1 MSEDLLQ
8 GEFLLFLVEV
18 RKSVQTEGHPQG
30 VHVLLQGLVLV
41 VQTTGRFQQFVQVV
55 FRLLY
60 RAFHLKKKMKSETCR
75 GTSDYRDQ
83 LFLYWTISNVNQPKV
98 GRAGFVKIII

>member
-1 MSEDLLQ
+1 MCEDLLQ

-75 GTSDYRDQ
+75 QIIVTSCFFIGPYLMSTSLKSVVRG
-83 LFLYWTISNVNQPKV
+83 L
-98 GRAGFVKIII
+98 